1 MTFLFHT
8 NCFSWPQFIIKK
20 TLFLF
25 TFLNFISTF
34 IFLSLPPYLSLS
46 LPLSPSLSPSLSLS
60 LSLSLFLSLSLHFSY
75 SPSLSLSLFFPPIS
89 LSLSPSPSLSLSLS
103 QSAPYTGEYYKF
115 IQSKLEY
122 QNQGTS
128 SCEKMVL
135 QHRTYTCVVCR
146 FY

>member
-60 LSLSLFLSLSLHFSY
+60 LSLSLSFFLSLSISLTL
-75 SPSLSLSLFFPPIS
+75 PLSLSLSFFP
-89 LSLSPSPSLSLSLS
+89 LSLSHSLPLPLSLSLSLS
-103 QSAPYTGEYYKF
+103 VCPLYWGILQIYSIEIGISKSRHIIMRENGITAPHVHLC
-115 IQSKLEY
+115 S
-122 QNQGTS
+122 
-128 SCEKMVL
+128 V
-135 QHRTYTCVVCR
+135 
-146 FY
+146 